1 MRIPLSVKLMGHTI
15 PVDLIPPIRWKRKDA
30 VGWFD
35 HQTLRIEILKKPGT
49 MSEQTFFHE
58 LMHAVFYALNHPLYD
73 DEELVD
79 QIGGLLHQAFKTAKY
94 PQPRQTRRSRK
105 SHQ

>member
-1 MRIPLSVKLMGHTI
+1 MKIPSSIRLMGHTI

-35 HQTLRIEILKKPGT
+35 HQAMRIEILKKPGT

-58 LMHAVFYALNHPLYD
+58 LMHAVFYALNSPLYEN
-73 DEELVD
+73 EELVD
-79 QIGGLLHQAFKTAKY
+79 QIGGLLHQAVKTAKY
-94 PQPRQTRRSRK
+94 AKPRQPRRSRK
-105 SHQ
+105 A